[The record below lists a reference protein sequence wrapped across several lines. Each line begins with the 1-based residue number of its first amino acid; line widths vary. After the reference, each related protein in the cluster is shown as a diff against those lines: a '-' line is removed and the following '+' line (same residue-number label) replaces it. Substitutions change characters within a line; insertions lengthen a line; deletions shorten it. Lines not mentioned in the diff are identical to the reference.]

1 MRTVNANALAASLAA
16 LVALTALA
24 ALAGF
29 LGCTGCL
36 GCPVCTCCAGCTGWL
51 FCFPGY
57 HGYPDCPGCSGAT
70 SQFRNQVRF
79 QYCPVFQCCL
89 FGSPSSLLLTCVWR
103 GGAGLWRLFIWEKHI
118 YGLCVFMHVEV
129 WSALCT
135 YIHVSQSLTP
145 ADHLHKF
152 MCKTK

>member
-1 MRTVNANALAASLAA
+1 
-16 LVALTALA
+16 
-24 ALAGF
+24 
-29 LGCTGCL
+29 
-36 GCPVCTCCAGCTGWL
+36 
-51 FCFPGY
+51 
-57 HGYPDCPGCSGAT
+57 
-70 SQFRNQVRF
+70 
-79 QYCPVFQCCL
+79 
-89 FGSPSSLLLTCVWR
+89 VWR